1 MALFFCPSHLQNIGG
16 PGPSPGAAS
25 GPSGGPG
32 PPAPCAPL
40 PGLCAGLLRC
50 ARPCPP
56 PPGFAPPRRPLPLG
70 FASLAAGP
78 ALAVRGF
85 GPRPGPPGRFRA
97 APLRPSLRWPRPVG
111 AGPRPSLGAS
121 LPPAAAPAPPPF
133 PVGLGRRARF
143 ASPARVLRLALRPR
157 GLLLSAL
164 LCSWRGAA
172 PCAAPALAG
181 PPLPARPC
189 GAASPS
195 LLRAGGPPPPL
206 RGGFLAAPRPPGALG
221 PPPFSLSLKEQIG
234 HCVNS
239 RNTAGAMIEIAP
251 DLLQVSILRHEPHS
265 VHLPHGMCPNILL
278 QAKRPGCPL
287 DIRPDRLTRL
297 VRPWFSARESPHGS
311 GLCPN
316 CLQKGPRKPVA
327 AFFACLALCIP
338 PRPYK
343 AL

>member
-1 MALFFCPSHLQNIGG
+1 MGRCGR
-16 PGPSPGAAS
+16 PGPRPA
-25 GPSGGPG
+25 GPSVRRGPG

-181 PPLPARPC
+181 PP
-189 GAASPS
+189 PS
-195 LLRAGGPPPPL
+195 GPPL
-206 RGGFLAAPRPPGALG
+206 RGGFALAPPRRGAAAAPAGRLLGRSAAPRRFRSAALFSFAQGADR
-221 PPPFSLSLKEQIG
+221 P
-234 HCVNS
+234 
-239 RNTAGAMIEIAP
+239 
-251 DLLQVSILRHEPHS
+251 LR
-265 VHLPHGMCPNILL
+265 
-278 QAKRPGCPL
+278 K
-287 DIRPDRLTRL
+287 
-297 VRPWFSARESPHGS
+297 
-311 GLCPN
+311 
-316 CLQKGPRKPVA
+316 
-327 AFFACLALCIP
+327 
-338 PRPYK
+338 
-343 AL
+343 

>member
-1 MALFFCPSHLQNIGG
+1 MSSNYRIPHEGGFVYPLLHKFFLYEFCRTAANRLHTLSLISIKTITRLEGGYAVALFFCPSRRQNIGG

-189 GAASPS
+189 GAASW
-195 LLRAGGPPPPL
+195 PL
-206 RGGFLAAPRPPGALG
+206 RGPPAL
-221 PPPFSLSLKEQIG
+221 
-234 HCVNS
+234 
-239 RNTAGAMIEIAP
+239 
-251 DLLQVSILRHEPHS
+251 
-265 VHLPHGMCPNILL
+265 
-278 QAKRPGCPL
+278 
-287 DIRPDRLTRL
+287 
-297 VRPWFSARESPHGS
+297 
-311 GLCPN
+311 
-316 CLQKGPRKPVA
+316 
-327 AFFACLALCIP
+327 
-338 PRPYK
+338 
-343 AL
+343 